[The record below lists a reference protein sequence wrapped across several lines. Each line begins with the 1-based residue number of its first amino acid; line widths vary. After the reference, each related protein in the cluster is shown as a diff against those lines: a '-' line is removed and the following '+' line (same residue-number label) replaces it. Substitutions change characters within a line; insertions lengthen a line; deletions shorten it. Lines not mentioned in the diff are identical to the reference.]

1 MSWFFAVLLS
11 IGTFGFPYM
20 EIPYQHQY
28 HLPLDPWG
36 GQQYAWIDYNQY
48 YQPGLNVMD
57 MYYQPEQLKIDNDP
71 VLVGQ
76 LFATP
81 IGNLRIVSKLGEGS
95 FGSVFHA
102 LTEKGYEVAIKFET
116 KGQPVKCILAHSPP
130 GYMSMIHEVNTLLR
144 MQGTP
149 GFPKVYTSSLS
160 VQSQRYYVMEYLGQN
175 LHQYAI
181 SHPGGVL
188 PQSELARLARQMV
201 DRLQALHS
209 KGILMYDTHPGN
221 FLVHQGT
228 VYAAD
233 LALAGPM
240 NGQPF
245 INPQC
250 RQPVFGTRKDTGYA
264 KDDLVRLIY
273 TLVSVATGQLPWM
286 NQKSLVIT
294 DFMKGG
300 TTCSALCTHNAFFLL
315 KSCRYIAKLKPGD
328 YVNYSYLK
336 SFML

>member
-1 MSWFFAVLLS
+1 MFFS
-11 IGTFGFPYM
+11 IGTSGFPYIQM
-20 EIPYQHQY
+20 PYQQQY
-28 HLPLDPWG
+28 QLPFEQWG
-36 GQQYAWIDYNQY
+36 GQQYAGLDYYRY
-48 YQPGLNVMD
+48 YQQGVDMMD
-57 MYYQPEQLKIDNDP
+57 MYHKPEQLKVEYEP
-71 VLVGQ
+71 VVVGQ
-76 LFATP
+76 YFPTP
-81 IGNLRIVSKLGEGS
+81 IGNLRIVSKLGQGS

-102 LTEKGYEVAIKFET
+102 LTEKGYDVAIKFET
-116 KGQPVKCILAHSPP
+116 QGQPAGCVLPQSPP
-130 GYMSMIHEVNTLLR
+130 GYMSIIHEVNTLLR

-160 VQSQRYYVMEYLGQN
+160 DQSQRYFVMELLGQN

-188 PQSELARLARQMV
+188 SQSELARLAGQMV
-201 DRLQALHS
+201 DRLQALHNR
-209 KGILMYDTHPGN
+209 GILMYDTHPGN
-221 FLVHQGT
+221 FLVHHGT

-264 KDDLVRLIY
+264 RDDLVRLIY
-273 TLVSVATGQLPWM
+273 TLVFVATGQLPWM
-286 NQKSLVIT
+286 NQKSLAIT

-300 TTCSALCTHNAFFLL
+300 TTCSGLCTHNALFFL
-315 KSCRYIAKLKPGD
+315 KACRYIAKSKPGD

-336 SFML
+336 SLIL